1 MRPIVVAVLLVAS
14 SLAATPAL
22 ACKGKS
28 VLYRDDFRKVDPAW
42 DRHNWFAIGS
52 GRAQMTPDV
61 GKALTVVLNGAT
73 FDQADLCA
81 DMAMADPAN
90 PQKPFAGLV
99 FWVQDYGNLYG
110 FMVSAAGT
118 AAIVRAQSRKWA
130 QAVPWRKV
138 TNLRTRPG
146 AVNTLRVTIEGDRAT
161 AYINDQTFVTIT
173 GQAPKDG
180 GLIGFHGESEMNNTD
195 TWIFSNLKITDLP

>member
-28 VLYRDDFRKVDPAW
+28 ILYRDDFRKVDPAW
-42 DRHNWFAIGS
+42 DRHDWFSIGS
-52 GRAQMTPDV
+52 GRAQMTPEI
-61 GKALTVVLNGAT
+61 GKALTIVLNGAT

-81 DMAMADPAN
+81 DIVMADPAN
-90 PQKPFAGLV
+90 PQKPFAGVV

-118 AAIVRAQSRKWA
+118 AAIVRAQNRKWA
-130 QAVPWRKV
+130 LPVAWRKV
-138 TNLRTRPG
+138 PGLRTRPG
-146 AVNTLRVTIEGDRAT
+146 AVNTLRITINADNAT
-161 AYINDQTFVTIT
+161 TYINDQTFVTIS
-173 GQAPKDG
+173 GQPPKDG
-180 GLIGFHGESEMNNTD
+180 GLIGFHGESEANHAD
-195 TWIFSNLKITDLP
+195 TWSFANLKITDPP